1 MSNLAKIL
9 SLSYD
14 SAVAKKTSA
23 LKSYYRSVR
32 LIKDYGVTVPTADSK
47 YTNILLCG
55 NCVDPETRNLYV
67 FYIDILYHAAWI
79 IEINIDNRVQTVV
92 YYDKYNNIGFDPLH
106 KIYNPRVVYGRI
118 IWTDNVNPIY
128 QMDVARAKRS
138 FALGIGYGQNEVMTE
153 WTASVSY
160 ATGRIVSNGN
170 NFYKALSYNS
180 GVEPR
185 LDSGTVWQKLC
196 LIEDAYYSMN
206 VKNFYFEPV
215 PPTHPPEVTYQSNDT
230 RKINNLRQTL
240 FQVAY
245 RYVYM
250 DWRKSTYSPA
260 SIVPVPQAEEETA
273 TGLANEQVSLNNK
286 LQIVFN
292 SGGEEV
298 RAVEIIGRSS
308 QDPSKWFLID
318 TIYKFEEQERNSE
331 ISKTSF
337 PGNIILG
344 IAVMTPTVSTNVE
357 VGISQIGEAMTIPQ
371 PVVINRYLFMSNN
384 DMVWDYDQ
392 YDIPNA
398 VDSQITI
405 IGSASAILT
414 SRPSWITIFETIH
427 NTPIAIL
434 GTVVNSQTI
443 GITPSSE
450 NLGAERTGTIVF
462 EDVDGN
468 TASITVT
475 QLPSNIPPTITVQI
489 GATESQGMTLSNT
502 SGNASNGVATID
514 ITFTPL
520 HPSYGYGVSITI
532 YYNIQKNGV
541 HEGGGNFSVLNQR
554 SNTKTLTMN
563 DTAQPGDVIVVSLV
577 SSLIEM

>member
-1 MSNLAKIL
+1 MSNFAKIL

-32 LIKDYGVTVPTADSK
+32 LIKDHGVTVPTADSK

-153 WTASVSY
+153 WNASASY
-160 ATGRIVSNGN
+160 ATERIVSNGN

-196 LIEDAYYSMN
+196 LIEDAYYSIN

-434 GTVVNSQTI
+434 GTVINSQTI
-443 GITPSSE
+443 GITPASE

-475 QLPSNIPPTITVQI
+475 QLPSNIPPTVTVQI

-514 ITFTPL
+514 IIFTPL

-541 HEGGGNFSVLNQR
+541 YEGSGNFSVLNQR

>member
-1 MSNLAKIL
+1 VSNFAKIL

-32 LIKDYGVTVPTADSK
+32 LIKDHGVTVPTADSK

-153 WTASVSY
+153 WNASASY
-160 ATGRIVSNGN
+160 ATERIVSNGN

-196 LIEDAYYSMN
+196 LIEDAYYSIN

-434 GTVVNSQTI
+434 GTVINSQTI
-443 GITPSSE
+443 GITPASE

-475 QLPSNIPPTITVQI
+475 QLPSNIPPTVTVQI

-514 ITFTPL
+514 IIFTPL

-541 HEGGGNFSVLNQR
+541 YEGSGNFSVLNQR